1 MSKVLTI
8 AAIGEKFTLSR
19 SGIYE
24 RLNRNSPRFD
34 PDFPRPIKLGARRIG
49 FLESQADDYLRSRV
63 EAAHTERSAS

>member
-24 RLNRNSPRFD
+24 RLNPKSPRFD

-49 FLESQADDYLRSRV
+49 FLESQADDFLRARA
-63 EAAHTERSAS
+63 EAAGAGPSAL